1 MSASPAPWWESPS
14 GDRRQSAL
22 PPRSRTD
29 KGFVAWEKVDGPH
42 PPQDWK
48 KAIVEPARREH
59 SATVETEVGI
69 SSSSTKAQIV
79 SMVAG
84 QTGIDVAELNAL
96 TKAQLLERFAQ

>member
-1 MSASPAPWWESPS
+1 M
-14 GDRRQSAL
+14 
-22 PPRSRTD
+22 
-29 KGFVAWEKVDGPH
+29 AWKKVDGPH

-59 SATVETEVGI
+59 SATVETEVEI